1 MKRPVLLL
9 IASLLACLPVSSWA
23 WGRDGHRIVAAMAE
37 SRLTPTA
44 LERVRA
50 ILGEDTTLASVSTW
64 ADEVRP
70 RRRETAPWH
79 YVNIPIEGVGVF
91 EPELCPND
99 DCVTLIIGRMAAI
112 LADAPMYEP
121 LEVEEA
127 LKFLVHFVGD
137 QAQPLHNANEADDR
151 GGNAKRVVFLNRETN
166 LHSLWDTGLI
176 RHELDTRGLD
186 AAAFG
191 AELNEEIRPESL
203 RRWVAG
209 TPVDWSNEA
218 HAVARDFAYPGW
230 APELGEDYFR
240 KSIGAVRV
248 QLQRGAVRTAHLL
261 NRIFD
266 TQYDG
271 LPTIQRPFV
280 LQDRPD
286 EGVRPQLA
294 PVFEQTP
301 ETEVPV
307 AP

>member
-1 MKRPVLLL
+1 MSRLVLLL
-9 IASLLACLPVSSWA
+9 IVCLLALAPVPSWA

-50 ILGEDTTLASVSTW
+50 ILGEDTSLASVSTW

-70 RRRETAPWH
+70 RRRESAPWH

-99 DCVTLIIGRMAAI
+99 DCVTMIIGRMAAT
-112 LADAPMYEP
+112 LADAQMYDP

-127 LKFLVHFVGD
+127 LKFIVHFLGD

-151 GGNAKRVVFLNRETN
+151 GGNAKRLVFFDRETN

-176 RHELDTRGLD
+176 RRELESRGID

-191 AELNEEIRPESL
+191 NELNEEIRPESL

-209 TPVDWSNEA
+209 TPIDWSNEA
-218 HAVARDFAYPGW
+218 HAVAQDFVYPGW

-240 KSIGAVRV
+240 KSIGPVRV
-248 QLQRGAVRTAHLL
+248 QLQRGGVRTAHLL
-261 NRIFD
+261 NSIFD

-271 LPTIQRPFV
+271 LPTIRRPFV
-280 LQDRPD
+280 LEDRPD

-294 PVFEQTP
+294 PVFEQAP
-301 ETEVPV
+301 EAEMPV